1 LFVDALTSVHI
12 AILILG
18 LPAKNNLESKLTRN
32 PKKSSGKFH
41 LVRAVEGSLK
51 RLGAGYIDLFQ
62 LHGFDA
68 MTPIEETLVIRLV
81 AKPGETQRH
90 SAAEPQPTE
99 RGQPCPQVAREPVA
113 TRGQGCPRSAKI
125 FAARE
130 DVWR

>member
-1 LFVDALTSVHI
+1 
-12 AILILG
+12 

-32 PKKSSGKFH
+32 PKKASGKFH
-41 LVRAVEGSLK
+41 WVRAVEGSLK

-90 SAAEPQPTE
+90 SAAEPQR
-99 RGQPCPQVAREPVA
+99 RGRGRPAASFPRRPRA
-113 TRGQGCPRSAKI
+113 TGEQASPRSAKI